1 MTVFQQKVL
10 GYYAEHGRDLPW
22 RHLAVDPRQR
32 LYEVLV
38 SEMMLQQTQVTRVT
52 PKYEQWLKLF
62 PDFTAVAEASFRDVL
77 LAWSGLGYQR
87 RAKYLYAICQSLAV
101 QKVLPTTS
109 SELVVYKGIGS
120 NTAAAVIAY
129 AYDTPVVFV
138 ETNITTVYIAEFFP
152 EKAKVTNAEILQKVA
167 DTLPPSNYR
176 EWYWALMD
184 YGSFLKSQG
193 HRNTHSASY
202 TKQTPFEGSKRQLRA
217 LLLKYITTSENH
229 TRRHI
234 LSQLRDSRAEMC
246 LDELVHEGFVKIY
259 GGRVSVV

>member
-62 PDFTAVAEASFRDVL
+62 PDFAAVAEASLRDVL

-87 RAKYLYAICQSLAV
+87 RAKYLHAMCQSFAV
-101 QKVLPTTS
+101 QKELPTTS
-109 SELVVYKGIGS
+109 SELVLFKGIGP
-120 NTAAAVIAY
+120 NTAAAISAY
-129 AYDTPVVFV
+129 AYDTPAVFI
-138 ETNITTVYIAEFFP
+138 ETNIKTVYIAEFFAD
-152 EKAKVTNAEILQKVA
+152 KTQVTDAEILQKV
-167 DTLPPSNYR
+167 TNSLPTSNFR

-193 HRNTHSASY
+193 HRNTKSTSY
-202 TKQTPFEGSKRQLRA
+202 AKQPPFEGSKRQLRA
-217 LLLKYITTSENH
+217 RLLKYITTSENH

-246 LDELVHEGFVKIY
+246 LDELVHEGFVKIH